1 MSPRDIPR
9 AYLKKAESRLKAL
22 RMFQADGNYSDCV
35 RESQE
40 LVELCSK
47 ALLRIANQDPPHV
60 HDVGRELLALKDQ
73 LKMIASTDLDLLAQA
88 NHWLRRERE
97 MSFYGADDFDPTEG
111 YSPADAAE
119 AIAAAELALKLLR
132 SALA

>member
-1 MSPRDIPR
+1 MEIFRT
-9 AYLKKAESRLKAL
+9 ACAT
-22 RMFQADGNYSDCV
+22 
-35 RESQE
+35 QE

-47 ALLRIANQDPPHV
+47 ALLRLANQDPPHI

-73 LKMIASTDLDLLAQA
+73 FSMIAAGDLDLLAQA

-111 YSPADAAE
+111 YSVGDADE
-119 AIAAAELALKLLR
+119 AIQASELALKLLR
-132 SALA
+132 AALLPS